1 MPSLKAIRKRISSVK
16 STQKITRAMKMVA
29 AARLRRAQ
37 QRITE
42 LRPFAVKTADVLHSV
57 AARVDPNEHPLLARR
72 EEKEILLVV
81 LGSDRGLAGAFNSQ
95 ICRAAERLWRKLE
108 GEGKTVQ
115 FVTIGRK
122 PRDYFRRRGATIL
135 AELAGVNE
143 KMDIGRA
150 DEIAA
155 QLIDLYGGTPLSL
168 TETEQAAEAGAED
181 QRPSMI
187 GLPGTSEDEPARF
200 DAVYFLY
207 NEFKSAMTQLVVT
220 ERLLP
225 VEPVDAHGDGVQDF
239 LYEPD
244 RKALLDRLLPLY
256 VQISVFR
263 GLLESVASEHGARM
277 TAMDA
282 ATGNAKDMI
291 SRLTLV
297 YNRARQA
304 AITKELMEIIGGA
317 EALK

>member
-1 MPSLKAIRKRISSVK
+1 MPSLKAIRKRITSVK
-16 STQKITRAMKMVA
+16 STQKITRAMKMIS

-42 LRPFAVKTADVLHSV
+42 LRPFAVKTAEVLHNV
-57 AARVDPNEHPLLARR
+57 AMRVEASEELHPLLARR
-72 EEKEILLVV
+72 EEREVLLVV
-81 LGSDRGLAGAFNSQ
+81 CAGDRGLAGAFNAG
-95 ICRAAERLWRKLE
+95 INRAAERRWRELE
-108 GEGKTVQ
+108 AEGKHVV

-122 PRDYFRRRGATIL
+122 ARDYFRRRKAEIL
-135 AELAGVNE
+135 VELPGVTE
-143 KMDIGRA
+143 KIELGGA

-155 QLIDLYGGTPLSL
+155 QIIDLYVG
-168 TETEQAAEAGAED
+168 AGAKAKEEGEGEETKVAEG
-181 QRPSMI
+181 P
-187 GLPGTSEDEPARF
+187 RF

-207 NEFKSAMTQLVVT
+207 NEFKSAMTQRVAID
-220 ERLLP
+220 RLLP
-225 VEPVDAHGDGVQDF
+225 VEPTTEGGAAGSAQEY

-256 VQISVFR
+256 VQIAVFR

-282 ATGNAKDMI
+282 ATNNAKQMI
-291 SRLTLV
+291 GRLTLD

>member
-16 STQKITRAMKMVA
+16 STQKITRAMKMIS

-42 LRPFAVKTADVLHSV
+42 LRPFAVKTAEVLHNV
-57 AARVDPNEHPLLARR
+57 AMRVDASEELHPLLARR
-72 EEKEILLVV
+72 EEKEVLLVV
-81 LGSDRGLAGAFNSQ
+81 CAADRGLAGAFNAG
-95 ICRAAERLWRKLE
+95 INRAAERRWRELE
-108 GEGKTVQ
+108 AEGKHVV

-122 PRDYFRRRGATIL
+122 ARDYFRRRKAEIL
-135 AELAGVNE
+135 VELPGVTE
-143 KMDIGRA
+143 KIELGGA

-155 QLIDLYGGTPLSL
+155 QLIDLYV
-168 TETEQAAEAGAED
+168 GA
-181 QRPSMI
+181 SA
-187 GLPGTSEDEPARF
+187 EPAEGEEGEVKRADGPRF

-207 NEFKSAMTQLVVT
+207 NEFKSAMTQRVAIDQ
-220 ERLLP
+220 LLP
-225 VEPVDAHGDGVQDF
+225 VEPTTEGESTGGAQEY

-256 VQISVFR
+256 IQIGVFR

-282 ATGNAKDMI
+282 ATNNAKQMI
-291 SRLTLV
+291 GRLTLQ